1 MELFKMTAERI
12 EDRNEQLARTE
23 NRRYE
28 KKRVKNLIL
37 DVVTRWNSMFYM
49 LERAL
54 EFREVGKTLL
64 CHVISLTEAI

>member
-12 EDRNEQLARTE
+12 EDRNAQLAHAANQEYT
-23 NRRYE
+23 
-28 KKRVKNLIL
+28 KKKVKNLIL

-54 EFREVGKTLL
+54 EFREVS
-64 CHVISLTEAI
+64 VS